1 MEFRRQAVRVYSG
14 DAYPTLRFDMAFG
27 GQAFPSGAFPGYGDF
42 RRDWNASLTLSMPIF
57 DGFRIRGQVAQ
68 ARADLER
75 AELELEQTRE
85 AVTIEVQQAQLELE
99 RARALVAARRQT
111 VAWAARAHRL
121 ASVRYTN
128 GIATALEVSDGRLA
142 MQQAQVNEA
151 QATRDY
157 LLGVAALERALG
169 RLVPMVRRGDQR
181 AGGAVGAVGG
191 QPSGDS
197 R

>member
-1 MEFRRQAVRVYSG
+1 MLARLGRHDEARAEFEQAELQFEQTQEAVGIEV
-14 DAYPTLRFDMAFG
+14 D
-27 GQAFPSGAFPGYGDF
+27 
-42 RRDWNASLTLSMPIF
+42 
-57 DGFRIRGQVAQ
+57 Q
-68 ARADLER
+68 AR
-75 AELELEQTRE
+75 LEL
-85 AVTIEVQQAQLELE
+85 A
-99 RARALVAARRQT
+99 RARALVSARQQT
-111 VAWAARAHRL
+111 VAWAARAHHL

-128 GIATALEVSDGRLA
+128 GIATALEVSDARLA
-142 MQQAQVNEA
+142 MQQARVNEA

-191 QPSGDS
+191 QRSGDS